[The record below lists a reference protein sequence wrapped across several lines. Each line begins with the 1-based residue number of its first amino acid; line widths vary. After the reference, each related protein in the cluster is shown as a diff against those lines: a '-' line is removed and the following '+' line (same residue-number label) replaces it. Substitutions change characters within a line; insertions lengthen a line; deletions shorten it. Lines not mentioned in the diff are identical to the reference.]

1 MALFV
6 HDDDDLVS
14 VFIQILPALCVLIH
28 HTDVNVSA
36 ALALGL

>member
-6 HDDDDLVS
+6 HGDDLVF
-14 VFIQILPALCVLIH
+14 VQILPALCVLIH

-36 ALALGL
+36 ALALCL